1 MPGKNIDIEKKEL
14 DILGMECVNCS
25 NSIKSFLEKTSGIR
39 SVAVNYTSETAVIEF
54 NPDEINLETIKSH
67 IRQLGYEVA
76 EDTDEGSI
84 EMSKKKNLLFQKY
97 NLIVSAILTAIV
109 MGISMSGHFHFI
121 SFLHFPEEISFSIQ
135 LIITSIVVFVCG
147 KKFHTGA
154 ISVFRTFNATMDT
167 TISMGTLAA
176 YFFSFAISINLLLK
190 LNIDVLNNVHEVYF
204 ETASMIITLVLFGNY
219 LEAVLKSKTQTSI
232 NKLKGLQAKE
242 VLVIRDNAEIL
253 IPFRKVR
260 IGDIV
265 VLKAGDKIPVEGEII
280 EGICVVDESAM
291 TGESKPVEKIIGEN
305 LISGSILINGAVK
318 IKAGNVG
325 KDTMLSKVISLVK
338 DASNSKPKIQRI
350 ADKVSAIFVPA
361 VIIFAVLTFLYW
373 FLIDGSSLSRSLI
386 FSVSVLVVACPCA
399 LGLAAPMAVV
409 IGIGR
414 AAESGIL
421 FNNVEAIEKMNKLDT
436 ICFDKTGTLTSG
448 EMKIID
454 VYAEKDFNKDEVLLY
469 TASLEKHSNHPIAKS
484 LSQFI
489 AERNI
494 KPFDDVENVVNEHG
508 MGISGKVKGK
518 EILIGNE
525 RMFSEKNIKIN
536 SIPDYKGITLFI
548 GIDKSLAGII
558 VFEDELK
565 SNALNTIE
573 RLRELNKEIFM
584 ISGDSEEVAKEIAD
598 KLKIEKYSFKTLP
611 DGKEKI
617 ISGLQS
623 EGKKVA
629 MIGDGINDAPSLA
642 RADVGI
648 AIGTGQDIALDT
660 ADVILVK
667 GNLNNIIKAI
677 NISAK
682 TVSII
687 KQNFFWAFFYNALAI
702 PLAAGVLS
710 PWGIYISP
718 IMAAMFMA
726 FSDIVTVMLNSL
738 RLKTVNIK

>member
-1 MPGKNIDIEKKEL
+1 MPGKSINIEKKEF

-25 NSIKSFLEKTSGIR
+25 NSIKTFLENTEGIK
-39 SVAVNYTSETAVIEF
+39 SVIVNYTSENAVIEYD
-54 NPDEINLETIKSH
+54 PEIIKSEAIISH
-67 IRQLGYEVA
+67 IKKLGYDVV
-76 EDTDEGSI
+76 EDTDDGAL
-84 EMSKKKNLLFQKY
+84 EMSKKRNLLFQKY
-97 NLIVSAILTAIV
+97 NLILSAILTSVV

-121 SFLHFPEEISFSIQ
+121 SFLHFQEDISFLIQ
-135 LIITSIVVFVCG
+135 LVLTTIVVFWCG
-147 KKFHTGA
+147 KKFHAGA
-154 ISVFRTFNATMDT
+154 VSVFKTFTATMDT

-176 YFFSFAISINLLLK
+176 YFFSFAIAVNHLLK
-190 LNIDVLNNVHEVYF
+190 LNISVLNSVHEVYF
-204 ETASMIITLVLFGNY
+204 ETAAMIITLVLTGNY
-219 LEAVLKSKTQTSI
+219 LEAVLKTRTQSSI

-242 VLVIRDNAEIL
+242 VLVIRDNNEIL
-253 IPFRKVR
+253 IPFKKVR
-260 IGDIV
+260 KGDIV
-265 VLKAGDKIPVEGEII
+265 VLKAGDKIPVEGII
-280 EGICVVDESAM
+280 TEGICVVDESAM
-291 TGESKPVEKIIGEN
+291 TGESKPVEKITGDT
-305 LISGSILINGAVK
+305 LISGSILINGAVRLR
-318 IKAGNVG
+318 AVNVG

-361 VIIFAVLTFLYW
+361 VILFALLTFLYW
-373 FLIDGSSLSRSLI
+373 FFIDGSAFDRSLI
-386 FSVSVLVVACPCA
+386 FAVSVLVVACPCA

-421 FNNVEAIEKMNKLDT
+421 FNNVEAIEKMNKLNT

-448 EMKIID
+448 EMRILE
-454 VYAEKDFNKDEVLLY
+454 VNTENGFNRDEVLLY

-484 LSQFI
+484 LSKYI
-489 AERNI
+489 EGKNI
-494 KPFDDVENVVNEHG
+494 KPYDDVDNVVNEHG
-508 MGISGKVKGK
+508 MGISGTVKGK

-525 RMFSEKNIKIN
+525 RMFFE
-536 SIPDYKGITLFI
+536 KGIEINETTGNKGIVLFI
-548 GIDKSLAGII
+548 GIDKILAGKII
-558 VFEDELK
+558 FEDELK
-565 SNALNTIE
+565 SSALNTID
-573 RLRELNKEIFM
+573 RLKSLNKEIFM
-584 ISGDSEEVAKEIAD
+584 ISGDSEEVAREIAE
-598 KLKIEKYSFKTLP
+598 KLKIQKYSFKTLP

-648 AIGTGQDIALDT
+648 AIGTGQDIAVET

-667 GNLNNIIKAI
+667 GDLNNLIKAI
-677 NISAK
+677 NISSK

-718 IMAAMFMA
+718 IMAAMLMA

-738 RLKTVNIK
+738 RLKTVNIN

>member
-67 IRQLGYEVA
+67 IKQLGYEVA

-219 LEAVLKSKTQTSI
+219 LEAVLKSKTQSSI

>member
-204 ETASMIITLVLFGNY
+204 ETASMIITLVLTGNY
-219 LEAVLKSKTQTSI
+219 LEAVLKSKTQSSI

>member
-1 MPGKNIDIEKKEL
+1 MPGKNTDIEKKEL

-39 SVAVNYTSETAVIEF
+39 SVTVNYTSETAVIEF

-67 IRQLGYEVA
+67 IKQLGYDVA

-135 LIITSIVVFVCG
+135 LLITTIVVFVCG

-176 YFFSFAISINLLLK
+176 YFFSFAVSINLLLK

-204 ETASMIITLVLFGNY
+204 ETASMIITLVLTGNY
-219 LEAVLKSKTQTSI
+219 LEAVLKSKTQSSI

-489 AERNI
+489 AEKNI

-525 RMFSEKNIKIN
+525 RMFSEKKIKIN

-598 KLKIEKYSFKTLP
+598 KLKIEKFSFKTLP

-617 ISGLQS
+617 ISELQS

-738 RLKTVNIK
+738 RLKTVNIN

>member
-1 MPGKNIDIEKKEL
+1 MPGNNLHIEKKEL

-25 NSIKSFLEKTSGIR
+25 NSIKSFLENTDGIK
-39 SVAVNYTSETAVIEF
+39 SVIVNYTSENAIIEY
-54 NPDEINLETIKSH
+54 NPEIIKLETIISH
-67 IRQLGYEVA
+67 IKQLGYDVV
-76 EDTDEGSI
+76 EDTDDGAL
-84 EMSKKKNLLFQKY
+84 EMSKKRNLLFQKY
-97 NLIVSAILTAIV
+97 NLIFSAILTSVV
-109 MGISMSGHFHFI
+109 MGISMSGHFHAI
-121 SFLHFPEEISFSIQ
+121 SFLHFQEDISFLIQ
-135 LIITSIVVFVCG
+135 LVLTTIVVFWCG
-147 KKFHTGA
+147 KKFHAGA
-154 ISVFRTFNATMDT
+154 VSVFKTFTATMDT

-176 YFFSFAISINLLLK
+176 YFFSFAIAVNHLLR
-190 LNIDVLNNVHEVYF
+190 LNISVLNSVHEVYF
-204 ETASMIITLVLFGNY
+204 ETAAMIITLVLTGNY
-219 LEAVLKSKTQTSI
+219 LEAVLKTRTQSSI

-242 VLVIRDNAEIL
+242 VLVIRDNNEIL
-253 IPFRKVR
+253 IPFKKVR
-260 IGDIV
+260 KGDIV
-265 VLKAGDKIPVEGEII
+265 VLKAGDKIPVEGII
-280 EGICVVDESAM
+280 TEGICVVDESAM
-291 TGESKPVEKIIGEN
+291 TGESKPVEKIAGDT
-305 LISGSILINGAVK
+305 LISASILINGAVRLR
-318 IKAGNVG
+318 AVNVG

-361 VIIFAVLTFLYW
+361 VILFALLTFLYW
-373 FLIDGSSLSRSLI
+373 FFIDGSAFDHSLI
-386 FSVSVLVVACPCA
+386 FAVSVLVVACPCA

-448 EMKIID
+448 EMRILE
-454 VYAEKDFNKDEVLLY
+454 VNTENGFNKDEVLLY

-484 LSQFI
+484 LSKYI
-489 AERNI
+489 EGKNI
-494 KPFDDVENVVNEHG
+494 KPYDDVDNVVNEHG
-508 MGISGKVKGK
+508 MGISGTVKGK

-525 RMFSEKNIKIN
+525 RMFFE
-536 SIPDYKGITLFI
+536 KGIEINETTGNKGIVLFI
-548 GIDKSLAGII
+548 GIDKILAGKII
-558 VFEDELK
+558 FEDELK
-565 SNALNTIE
+565 SSALNTID
-573 RLRELNKEIFM
+573 RLKSLNKEIFM
-584 ISGDSEEVAKEIAD
+584 ISGDSEEVAREIAE
-598 KLKIEKYSFKTLP
+598 KLKIQKYSFKTLP

-648 AIGTGQDIALDT
+648 AIGTGQDIAVET

-667 GNLNNIIKAI
+667 GDLNNLIKAI
-677 NISAK
+677 SISSK

-718 IMAAMFMA
+718 IMAAMLMA

-738 RLKTVNIK
+738 RLKTVNIN

>member
-1 MPGKNIDIEKKEL
+1 MPGKNTDIEKTEL

-39 SVAVNYTSETAVIEF
+39 SVTVNYTSETAVIEF

-67 IRQLGYEVA
+67 IRQLGYDVA

-135 LIITSIVVFVCG
+135 LLITTIVVFVCG

-176 YFFSFAISINLLLK
+176 YFFSFAVSINLLLK

-204 ETASMIITLVLFGNY
+204 ETASMIITLVLTGNY
-219 LEAVLKSKTQTSI
+219 LEAVLKSKTQSSI

-448 EMKIID
+448 EMKILD
-454 VYAEKDFNKDEVLLY
+454 VYPEKDFNKDEVLLY

-489 AERNI
+489 AEKNI

-565 SNALNTIE
+565 SNALDTIE

-598 KLKIEKYSFKTLP
+598 KLKIEKFSFKTLP

-702 PLAAGVLS
+702 PLAAGVLA

-738 RLKTVNIK
+738 RLKTVNIN